1 MHGYKERSGKEGI
14 SRMIFVLIIAVML
27 LAGFVLVSLMIG
39 TKIYGP
45 STIWEALF
53 HRNQNNITH
62 DIIWDIRLPR
72 AIAAALIGAF
82 LAVSGA
88 LMQALTRNVLAEPS
102 LLGVSNGAAF
112 TLVLV
117 LTIFPGLTKLE
128 TMFTSMAGAG
138 LAVLFVFSLSVLA
151 KGGITPVKLA
161 LAGMATGMFLSS
173 LTTSIALYFD
183 VSKNISFWYAG
194 DLSGSNW
201 TDVKLL
207 LIMGTFGLAVAFSIS
222 RALTL
227 LSLGEEIT
235 RSLGIHIG
243 LVRTLGVV
251 AVLMLTGSAVAV
263 AGTVGFVGLVV
274 PHITRMAVGGKYGKL
289 LPVAVLLGS
298 TLLVGADALSRTINA
313 PYETP
318 IGVLT
323 AVIGVPFFL
332 YMVRQDGR
340 RLFS

>member
-14 SRMIFVLIIAVML
+14 NRMIFVLIIAVVL
-27 LAGFVLVSLMIG
+27 FAAVVLVSLMIG

-72 AIAAALIGAF
+72 AIAAALVGAF

-138 LAVLFVFSLSVLA
+138 LAVLFVFSLSILA

-207 LIMGTFGLAVAFSIS
+207 LIMGSFGLAVAFSIS

-243 LVRTLGVV
+243 LVRTLGIV
-251 AVLMLTGSAVAV
+251 AVLMLTGGAVAV

-289 LPVAVLLGS
+289 LPVAALLGS

>member
-1 MHGYKERSGKEGI
+1 MA
-14 SRMIFVLIIAVML
+14 VLLFAAV
-27 LAGFVLVSLMIG
+27 VLVSLMIG
-39 TKIYGP
+39 TKTYGI

-53 HRNQNNITH
+53 HRTENNITH

-72 AIAAALIGAF
+72 AIAAGLVGAF

-88 LMQALTRNVLAEPS
+88 VMQALTRNVLAEPS

-117 LTIFPGLTKLE
+117 LTIFPGLSKLE
-128 TMFTSMAGAG
+128 TMFASMAGAG
-138 LAVLFVFSLSVLA
+138 LAVLFVFSLSILA
-151 KGGITPVKLA
+151 RGGITPVKLA

-194 DLSGSNW
+194 DLSASNW

-207 LIMGTFGLAVAFSIS
+207 LIMGAVGLLIALSIS

-235 RSLGIHIG
+235 KSLGIHVG

-263 AGTVGFVGLVV
+263 AGTVGFVGLVI
-274 PHITRMAVGGKYGKL
+274 PHITRMTIGGKYGKL
-289 LPVAVLLGS
+289 LPVAALLGS

>member
-1 MHGYKERSGKEGI
+1 MHGYKERSGEEGI

-27 LAGFVLVSLMIG
+27 FAGFVLVSLMIG

-72 AIAAALIGAF
+72 AIAAALVGAF

-263 AGTVGFVGLVV
+263 AGTVGFVGLVI

-289 LPVAVLLGS
+289 LPVAALLGS

>member
-1 MHGYKERSGKEGI
+1 MQGYNKEKGRGI
-14 SRMIFVLIIAVML
+14 KSMSLVTVLAVIL
-27 LAGFVLVSLMIG
+27 LAVVLMVSLMIG
-39 TKIYGP
+39 TKLYGL

-53 HRNQNNITH
+53 HRAHNNITH

-72 AIAAALIGAF
+72 AIVAALVGAF

-88 LMQALTRNVLAEPS
+88 VMQALTRNVLAEPS

-112 TLVLV
+112 ALVLV
-117 LTIFPGLTKLE
+117 LTIFPGLSKLE
-128 TMFTSMAGAG
+128 TMFASMAGAG
-138 LAVLFVFSLSVLA
+138 LAVLFVFSLSILA

-194 DLSGSNW
+194 DLSASSWN
-201 TDVKLL
+201 DVKLL
-207 LIMGTFGLAVAFSIS
+207 LIMGTVGLFIAFSIS

-235 RSLGIHIG
+235 KSLGVHIG
-243 LVRTLGVV
+243 LVRTMGVI

-263 AGTVGFVGLVV
+263 SGTVGFVGLVI
-274 PHITRMAVGGKYGKL
+274 PHITRMAIGGKYGKL
-289 LPVAVLLGS
+289 LPVAALLGS
-298 TLLVGADALSRTINA
+298 TLLVGADAISRTINA

-332 YMVRQDGR
+332 YMVRQNGR

>member
-1 MHGYKERSGKEGI
+1 MHGYKERSGKERI
-14 SRMIFVLIIAVML
+14 NRMIFVLIIAVML
-27 LAGFVLVSLMIG
+27 FAGVVLVSLMIG

-243 LVRTLGVV
+243 IVRTLGVV

-263 AGTVGFVGLVV
+263 AGTVGFVGLVI

-289 LPVAVLLGS
+289 LPVAALLGS

-340 RLFS
+340 RLIS

>member
-1 MHGYKERSGKEGI
+1 MQGYNKEKGRGI
-14 SRMIFVLIIAVML
+14 KRMSLVTVLAVIL
-27 LAGFVLVSLMIG
+27 LAVVLMVSLMIG
-39 TKIYGP
+39 TKLYGL

-53 HRNQNNITH
+53 HRAHNNITH

-72 AIAAALIGAF
+72 AIVAALVGAF

-88 LMQALTRNVLAEPS
+88 VMQALTRNVLAEPS

-112 TLVLV
+112 ALVLV
-117 LTIFPGLTKLE
+117 LTIFPGLSKLE
-128 TMFTSMAGAG
+128 TMFASMAGAG
-138 LAVLFVFSLSVLA
+138 LAVLFVFSLSILA

-194 DLSGSNW
+194 DLSASSWN
-201 TDVKLL
+201 DVKLL
-207 LIMGTFGLAVAFSIS
+207 LIMGTVGLFIAISIS

-235 RSLGIHIG
+235 KSLGVHIG
-243 LVRTLGVV
+243 LVRTMGVI

-263 AGTVGFVGLVV
+263 SGTVGFVGLVI
-274 PHITRMAVGGKYGKL
+274 PHITRMAIGGKYGKL
-289 LPVAVLLGS
+289 LPVAALLGS
-298 TLLVGADALSRTINA
+298 TLLVGADAISRTINA

-332 YMVRQDGR
+332 YMVRQNGR

>member
-1 MHGYKERSGKEGI
+1 MSLVT
-14 SRMIFVLIIAVML
+14 VLAVIL
-27 LAGFVLVSLMIG
+27 LAVVLMVSLMIG
-39 TKIYGP
+39 TKLYGL

-53 HRNQNNITH
+53 HRAQNNITH

-72 AIAAALIGAF
+72 AIAAALVGAF

-88 LMQALTRNVLAEPS
+88 VMQALTRNVLAEPS

-112 TLVLV
+112 ALVLV
-117 LTIFPGLTKLE
+117 LTIFPGLSKLE
-128 TMFTSMAGAG
+128 TMFASMAGAG
-138 LAVLFVFSLSVLA
+138 LAVLFVFSLSILA

-194 DLSGSNW
+194 DLSTSSW

-207 LIMGTFGLAVAFSIS
+207 LIMGTVGLFIAFSIS

-235 RSLGIHIG
+235 KSLGVHIG
-243 LVRTLGVV
+243 LVRTMGVI

-263 AGTVGFVGLVV
+263 SGTVGFVGLVI
-274 PHITRMAVGGKYGKL
+274 PHITRMAIGGKYGKL
-289 LPVAVLLGS
+289 LPVAALLGS
-298 TLLVGADALSRTINA
+298 TLLVGADAISRTINA

-332 YMVRQDGR
+332 YMVRQNGR

>member
-1 MHGYKERSGKEGI
+1 MQGYNKEKGRGI
-14 SRMIFVLIIAVML
+14 KRMSLVTVLAVIL
-27 LAGFVLVSLMIG
+27 LAVVLMVSLMIG
-39 TKIYGP
+39 TKLYGL

-53 HRNQNNITH
+53 HRAQNNITH

-72 AIAAALIGAF
+72 AIAAALVGAF

-88 LMQALTRNVLAEPS
+88 VMQALTRNVLAEPS

-112 TLVLV
+112 ALVLV
-117 LTIFPGLTKLE
+117 LTIFPGLSKLE
-128 TMFTSMAGAG
+128 TMFASMAGAG
-138 LAVLFVFSLSVLA
+138 LAVLFVFSLSILA

-194 DLSGSNW
+194 DLSTSSW

-207 LIMGTFGLAVAFSIS
+207 LIMGIVGLFIAFSIS

-235 RSLGIHIG
+235 KSLGVHIG
-243 LVRTLGVV
+243 LVRTMGVI

-263 AGTVGFVGLVV
+263 SGTVGFVGLVI
-274 PHITRMAVGGKYGKL
+274 PHITRMAIGGKYGKL
-289 LPVAVLLGS
+289 LPVAALLGS
-298 TLLVGADALSRTINA
+298 TLLVGADAISRTINA

-332 YMVRQDGR
+332 YMVRQNGR

>member
-1 MHGYKERSGKEGI
+1 MHGYNEGKAG
-14 SRMIFVLIIAVML
+14 SRRMMLVLLIAVL
-27 LAGFVLVSLMIG
+27 VFAGVVLVSLMIG
-39 TKIYGP
+39 TKTYGL

-53 HRNQNNITH
+53 HRGQNNITH

-72 AIAAALIGAF
+72 ALAAALVGAF

-88 LMQALTRNVLAEPS
+88 VMQALTRNVLAEPS

-117 LTIFPGLTKLE
+117 LTIFPGLSKLE
-128 TMFTSMAGAG
+128 TMFASMAGAG

-151 KGGITPVKLA
+151 KGGVTPVKLA

-194 DLSGSNW
+194 DLSASNW

-207 LIMGTFGLAVAFSIS
+207 LIMGSAGLMIAFSIS

-235 RSLGIHIG
+235 KSLGIHIG
-243 LVRTLGVV
+243 LVRSLGVI

-263 AGTVGFVGLVV
+263 AGTVGFVGLVI

-289 LPVAVLLGS
+289 LPVAALLGS
-298 TLLVGADALSRTINA
+298 ILLVGADALSRTINA

>member
-1 MHGYKERSGKEGI
+1 MHGYNAGRGNEG
-14 SRMIFVLIIAVML
+14 SKRLSVVLLMAVLLFVGVVM
-27 LAGFVLVSLMIG
+27 ASLMIG
-39 TKIYGP
+39 TKTYGLP
-45 STIWEALF
+45 TVWEALF
-53 HRNQNNITH
+53 HRAQNNITH

-72 AIAAALIGAF
+72 ALAAALIGAF

-88 LMQALTRNVLAEPS
+88 VMQALTRNVLAEPS

-117 LTIFPGLTKLE
+117 LTIFPGLSKLE
-128 TMFTSMAGAG
+128 TMFASMAGAG
-138 LAVLFVFSLSVLA
+138 LAVLFVFSLSILA

-194 DLSGSNW
+194 DLSASNW

-207 LIMGTFGLAVAFSIS
+207 LVMGSAGLLIAFSIS

-235 RSLGIHIG
+235 KSLGIHIG
-243 LVRTLGVV
+243 LVRILGIA
-251 AVLMLTGSAVAV
+251 AVLLLTGSAVAV
-263 AGTVGFVGLVV
+263 AGTIGFVGLVV
-274 PHITRMAVGGKYGKL
+274 PHITRMAIGRKYGQL
-289 LPVAVLLGS
+289 LPVAAILGS

-340 RLFS
+340 RLSS

>member
-1 MHGYKERSGKEGI
+1 MHGYKERSGKERI
-14 SRMIFVLIIAVML
+14 NRMIFVLIIAVML
-27 LAGFVLVSLMIG
+27 FAGVVLVSLMIG

-53 HRNQNNITH
+53 HRNQNYITH

-72 AIAAALIGAF
+72 AIAAALVGAF
-82 LAVSGA
+82 LSVSGA

-263 AGTVGFVGLVV
+263 AGTVGFVGLVI

-289 LPVAVLLGS
+289 LPVAALLGS

>member
-1 MHGYKERSGKEGI
+1 MQGYNRGKGKEGAK
-14 SRMIFVLIIAVML
+14 RLTLVLVMAVL
-27 LAGFVLVSLMIG
+27 LFAAVVLVSLMIG
-39 TKIYGP
+39 TKTYGI

-53 HRNQNNITH
+53 HRTENNITH

-72 AIAAALIGAF
+72 AIAAALVGAF

-88 LMQALTRNVLAEPS
+88 VMQALTRNVLAEPS

-117 LTIFPGLTKLE
+117 LTIFPGLSKLE
-128 TMFTSMAGAG
+128 TMFASMAGAG
-138 LAVLFVFSLSVLA
+138 LAVLFVFSLSILA
-151 KGGITPVKLA
+151 RGGITPVKLA

-194 DLSGSNW
+194 DLSASNW

-207 LIMGTFGLAVAFSIS
+207 LIMGAVGLLIALSIS

-235 RSLGIHIG
+235 KSTWYSFG

-263 AGTVGFVGLVV
+263 AGTVG
-274 PHITRMAVGGKYGKL
+274 
-289 LPVAVLLGS
+289 
-298 TLLVGADALSRTINA
+298 LSAWSFRISQ
-313 PYETP
+313 
-318 IGVLT
+318 G
-323 AVIGVPFFL
+323 
-332 YMVRQDGR
+332 
-340 RLFS
+340 

>member
-1 MHGYKERSGKEGI
+1 MMLVLLI
-14 SRMIFVLIIAVML
+14 TVLIF
-27 LAGFVLVSLMIG
+27 AGVVLVSLMIG
-39 TKIYGP
+39 TKTYGL

-53 HRNQNNITH
+53 HRGKNNITH

-72 AIAAALIGAF
+72 AIAAALVGAF

-88 LMQALTRNVLAEPS
+88 VMQALTRNVLAEPS

-117 LTIFPGLTKLE
+117 LTIFPGLSKLE
-128 TMFTSMAGAG
+128 TMFASMAGAG

-151 KGGITPVKLA
+151 KGGVTPVKLA

-194 DLSGSNW
+194 DLSASNW

-207 LIMGTFGLAVAFSIS
+207 LIMGSAGLMIAFSIS

-235 RSLGIHIG
+235 KSLGIHIG
-243 LVRTLGVV
+243 LVRSLGVI

-263 AGTVGFVGLVV
+263 AGTVGFVGLVI

-289 LPVAVLLGS
+289 LPVAALLGS
-298 TLLVGADALSRTINA
+298 ILLVGADALSRTINA

>member
-72 AIAAALIGAF
+72 AIAAALVGAF
-82 LAVSGA
+82 LSVSGA

-263 AGTVGFVGLVV
+263 AGTVGFVGLVI

-289 LPVAVLLGS
+289 LPVAALLGS

>member
-1 MHGYKERSGKEGI
+1 MQGYNRGKGKKGAKRL
-14 SRMIFVLIIAVML
+14 SLVLVMAVL
-27 LAGFVLVSLMIG
+27 LFAAVVLVSLMIG
-39 TKIYGP
+39 TKTYGI

-53 HRNQNNITH
+53 HRTENNITH

-72 AIAAALIGAF
+72 AIAAALVGAF

-88 LMQALTRNVLAEPS
+88 VMQALTRNVLAEPS

-117 LTIFPGLTKLE
+117 LTIFPGLSKLE
-128 TMFTSMAGAG
+128 TMFASMAGAG
-138 LAVLFVFSLSVLA
+138 LAVLFVFSLSILA
-151 KGGITPVKLA
+151 RGGITPVKLA

-194 DLSGSNW
+194 DLSASNW

-207 LIMGTFGLAVAFSIS
+207 LIMGAVGLLIALSIS

-235 RSLGIHIG
+235 KSLGIHVG

-263 AGTVGFVGLVV
+263 AGTVGFVGLVI
-274 PHITRMAVGGKYGKL
+274 PHITRMTIGGKYGKL
-289 LPVAVLLGS
+289 LPVAALLGS

>member
-53 HRNQNNITH
+53 HRNQNNIAH

-72 AIAAALIGAF
+72 AIAAALVGAF
-82 LAVSGA
+82 LSVSGA

-263 AGTVGFVGLVV
+263 AGTVGFVGLVI

-289 LPVAVLLGS
+289 LPVAALLGS

>member
-1 MHGYKERSGKEGI
+1 MQGYNRGKGKEGAK
-14 SRMIFVLIIAVML
+14 RLTLVLVMAVL
-27 LAGFVLVSLMIG
+27 LFAAVVLVSLMIG
-39 TKIYGP
+39 TKTYGI

-53 HRNQNNITH
+53 HRTENNITH

-72 AIAAALIGAF
+72 AIAAALVGAF

-88 LMQALTRNVLAEPS
+88 VMQALTRNVLAEPS

-117 LTIFPGLTKLE
+117 LTIFPGLSKLE
-128 TMFTSMAGAG
+128 TMFASMAGAG
-138 LAVLFVFSLSVLA
+138 LAVLFVFSLSILA
-151 KGGITPVKLA
+151 RGGITPVKLA

-194 DLSGSNW
+194 DLSASNW

-207 LIMGTFGLAVAFSIS
+207 LIMGAVGLLIALSIS

-235 RSLGIHIG
+235 KSLGIHVG

-263 AGTVGFVGLVV
+263 AGTVGFVGLVI
-274 PHITRMAVGGKYGKL
+274 PHITRMTIGGKYGKL
-289 LPVAVLLGS
+289 LPVAALLGS

>member
-1 MHGYKERSGKEGI
+1 MQGYTRGKGKEGAKRL
-14 SRMIFVLIIAVML
+14 SLVLVMAVL
-27 LAGFVLVSLMIG
+27 LFAAVVLVSLMIG
-39 TKIYGP
+39 TKTYSI

-53 HRNQNNITH
+53 HRAENNITH

-72 AIAAALIGAF
+72 AIAAALVGAF

-88 LMQALTRNVLAEPS
+88 VMQALTRNVLAEPS

-117 LTIFPGLTKLE
+117 LTIFPGLSKLE
-128 TMFTSMAGAG
+128 TMFASMAGAG
-138 LAVLFVFSLSVLA
+138 LAVLFVFSLSILA
-151 KGGITPVKLA
+151 RGGITPVKLA

-194 DLSGSNW
+194 DLSASNW

-207 LIMGTFGLAVAFSIS
+207 LIMGAVGLLIALSIS

-235 RSLGIHIG
+235 KSLGIHVG

-263 AGTVGFVGLVV
+263 AGTVGFVGLVI
-274 PHITRMAVGGKYGKL
+274 PHITRMTIGGKYGKL
-289 LPVAVLLGS
+289 LPVAALLGS

>member
-14 SRMIFVLIIAVML
+14 NRMIFVLIIAVVL
-27 LAGFVLVSLMIG
+27 FAAVVLVSLMIG

-72 AIAAALIGAF
+72 AIAAALVGAF

-207 LIMGTFGLAVAFSIS
+207 LIMGSFGLAVAFSIS

-243 LVRTLGVV
+243 LVRTLGIV

-263 AGTVGFVGLVV
+263 AGTVGFVGLVI

-289 LPVAVLLGS
+289 LPVAALLGS

>member
-1 MHGYKERSGKEGI
+1 MQGYNRGKGKEGAKRL
-14 SRMIFVLIIAVML
+14 SLVLVMAVLIFAAV
-27 LAGFVLVSLMIG
+27 VLVSLMIG
-39 TKIYGP
+39 TKTYGI

-53 HRNQNNITH
+53 HRTENNITH

-72 AIAAALIGAF
+72 AISAALVGAF

-88 LMQALTRNVLAEPS
+88 VMQALTRNVLAEPS

-117 LTIFPGLTKLE
+117 LTIFPGLSKLE
-128 TMFTSMAGAG
+128 TMFASMAGAG
-138 LAVLFVFSLSVLA
+138 LAVLFVFSLSILA
-151 KGGITPVKLA
+151 RGGITPVKLA

-194 DLSGSNW
+194 DLSASNW

-207 LIMGTFGLAVAFSIS
+207 LIMGAVGLLIALSIS

-235 RSLGIHIG
+235 KSLGIHVG

-263 AGTVGFVGLVV
+263 AGTVGFVGLVI
-274 PHITRMAVGGKYGKL
+274 PHITRMTIGGKYGKL
-289 LPVAVLLGS
+289 LPVAALLGS

>member
-1 MHGYKERSGKEGI
+1 MRGYNKEK
-14 SRMIFVLIIAVML
+14 SRGMKRMSLIML
-27 LAGFVLVSLMIG
+27 LALILLAGVLLVSLMIG
-39 TKIYGP
+39 TKLYGL
-45 STIWEALF
+45 STVWEALF
-53 HRNQNNITH
+53 HRAQNNITH

-72 AIAAALIGAF
+72 AITAALVGAF

-88 LMQALTRNVLAEPS
+88 VMQALTRNVLAEPS

-112 TLVLV
+112 AFVLV
-117 LTIFPGLTKLE
+117 LAFFPGLSKLE
-128 TMFTSMAGAG
+128 TMFASMAGAG
-138 LAVLFVFSLSVLA
+138 LSVLFVFSLSILA

-173 LTTSIALYFD
+173 LTTSMALYFD

-194 DLSGSNW
+194 DLSASSW
-201 TDVKLL
+201 SDVNLL
-207 LIMGTFGLAVAFSIS
+207 LIMGAIGLFIAFSIS

-227 LSLGEEIT
+227 FSLGEEIT
-235 RSLGIHIG
+235 KSLGIHIG
-243 LVRTLGVV
+243 LVRTLGVI

-263 AGTVGFVGLVV
+263 AGTVGFVGLVI
-274 PHITRMAVGGKYGKL
+274 PHVTRMAIGGKYGKL
-289 LPVAVLLGS
+289 LPVAALLGS
-298 TLLVGADALSRTINA
+298 TLLVGADALSRMINA

-332 YMVRQDGR
+332 YMVRQNGR

>member
-1 MHGYKERSGKEGI
+1 MQGYNKEKGRGI
-14 SRMIFVLIIAVML
+14 KRMSLVTVLAVIL
-27 LAGFVLVSLMIG
+27 LAVVLMVSLMIG
-39 TKIYGP
+39 TKLYGL

-53 HRNQNNITH
+53 HRAQNNITH

-72 AIAAALIGAF
+72 AIAAALVGAF

-88 LMQALTRNVLAEPS
+88 VMQALTRNVLAEPS

-112 TLVLV
+112 ALVLV
-117 LTIFPGLTKLE
+117 LTIFPGLSKLE
-128 TMFTSMAGAG
+128 TMFASMAGAG
-138 LAVLFVFSLSVLA
+138 LAVLFVFSLSILA

-194 DLSGSNW
+194 DLSTSSW

-207 LIMGTFGLAVAFSIS
+207 LIMGTVGLFIAFSIS

-235 RSLGIHIG
+235 KSLGVHIG
-243 LVRTLGVV
+243 LVRTMGVI

-263 AGTVGFVGLVV
+263 SGTVGFVGLVI
-274 PHITRMAVGGKYGKL
+274 PHITRMAIGGKYGKL
-289 LPVAVLLGS
+289 LPVAALLGS
-298 TLLVGADALSRTINA
+298 TLLVGADAISRTINA

-332 YMVRQDGR
+332 YMVRQNGR

>member
-1 MHGYKERSGKEGI
+1 MQGYNRGKGKEGAKRL
-14 SRMIFVLIIAVML
+14 SLVLVMAVL
-27 LAGFVLVSLMIG
+27 LFAAVVLVSLMIG
-39 TKIYGP
+39 TKTYGI

-53 HRNQNNITH
+53 HRTENNITH

-72 AIAAALIGAF
+72 AIAAALVGAF

-88 LMQALTRNVLAEPS
+88 VMQALTRNVLAEPS

-117 LTIFPGLTKLE
+117 LTIFPGLSKLE
-128 TMFTSMAGAG
+128 TMFASMAGAG
-138 LAVLFVFSLSVLA
+138 LAVLFVFSLSILA
-151 KGGITPVKLA
+151 RGGITPVKLA

-194 DLSGSNW
+194 DLSASNW

-207 LIMGTFGLAVAFSIS
+207 LIMGAVGLLIALSIS

-235 RSLGIHIG
+235 KSLGIHVG

-263 AGTVGFVGLVV
+263 AGTVGFVGLVI
-274 PHITRMAVGGKYGKL
+274 PHITRMTIGGKYGKL
-289 LPVAVLLGS
+289 LPVAALLGS

>member
-1 MHGYKERSGKEGI
+1 MQGYNRGKGKEGAKRL
-14 SRMIFVLIIAVML
+14 SLVLVMAVLLFAAVM
-27 LAGFVLVSLMIG
+27 LVSLMIG
-39 TKIYGP
+39 TKTYGI

-53 HRNQNNITH
+53 HRTENNITH

-72 AIAAALIGAF
+72 AIAAALVGAF

-88 LMQALTRNVLAEPS
+88 VMQALTRNVLAEPS

-117 LTIFPGLTKLE
+117 LTIFPGLSKLE
-128 TMFTSMAGAG
+128 TMFASMAGAG
-138 LAVLFVFSLSVLA
+138 LAVLFVFSLSILA
-151 KGGITPVKLA
+151 RGGITPVKLA

-194 DLSGSNW
+194 DLSASNW

-207 LIMGTFGLAVAFSIS
+207 LIMGAVGLLIALSIS

-235 RSLGIHIG
+235 KSLGIHVG

-263 AGTVGFVGLVV
+263 AGTVGFVGLVI
-274 PHITRMAVGGKYGKL
+274 PHITRMTIGGKYGKL
-289 LPVAVLLGS
+289 LPVAALLGS

>member
-1 MHGYKERSGKEGI
+1 
-14 SRMIFVLIIAVML
+14 MIFVLIIAVML
-27 LAGFVLVSLMIG
+27 FAGVVLVSLMVG
-39 TKIYGP
+39 TKIYDL

-72 AIAAALIGAF
+72 AIAAALVGAF

-117 LTIFPGLTKLE
+117 LTVFPGLTKLE
-128 TMFTSMAGAG
+128 TMFASMAGAG

-194 DLSGSNW
+194 DLSGSDW

-207 LIMGTFGLAVAFSIS
+207 LIMGSFGLVVAFSIS

-243 LVRTLGVV
+243 LVRTLGIV

-274 PHITRMAVGGKYGKL
+274 PHITRMAIGGKYGKL
-289 LPVAVLLGS
+289 LLVAALLGS

-323 AVIGVPFFL
+323 AVIGVPLFL

>member
-1 MHGYKERSGKEGI
+1 MHGYNVGRGKEG
-14 SRMIFVLIIAVML
+14 SKRLSLVLLMAVLLFVGVVM
-27 LAGFVLVSLMIG
+27 ASLMIG
-39 TKIYGP
+39 TKTYGLP
-45 STIWEALF
+45 TVWEALF
-53 HRNQNNITH
+53 HRAQNNITH

-88 LMQALTRNVLAEPS
+88 VMQALTRNVLAEPS

-117 LTIFPGLTKLE
+117 LTIFPGLSKLE
-128 TMFTSMAGAG
+128 TMFASMAGAG
-138 LAVLFVFSLSVLA
+138 LAVLFVFSMSILA

-194 DLSGSNW
+194 DLSASNW

-207 LIMGTFGLAVAFSIS
+207 LVMGSVGLLIAFSIS

-235 RSLGIHIG
+235 KSLGIHIG
-243 LVRTLGVV
+243 LVRTLGIA
-251 AVLMLTGSAVAV
+251 AVLLLTGSAVAV
-263 AGTVGFVGLVV
+263 AGTIGFVGLVV
-274 PHITRMAVGGKYGKL
+274 PHITRMAIGGKYGQL
-289 LPVAVLLGS
+289 LPVAAILGS

>member
-14 SRMIFVLIIAVML
+14 NRMIFILIITVVLFAAV
-27 LAGFVLVSLMIG
+27 VLVSLMIG

-45 STIWEALF
+45 SAIWEALF

-72 AIAAALIGAF
+72 AIAAALVGAF

-207 LIMGTFGLAVAFSIS
+207 LIMGSVGLAVAFSIS

-263 AGTVGFVGLVV
+263 AGTVGFVGLVI

-289 LPVAVLLGS
+289 LPVAALLGS

>member
-1 MHGYKERSGKEGI
+1 MHGYKERSGKERI
-14 SRMIFVLIIAVML
+14 NRMIFVLIIAVML
-27 LAGFVLVSLMIG
+27 FAGVVLVSLMIG

-263 AGTVGFVGLVV
+263 AGTVGFVGLVI

-289 LPVAVLLGS
+289 LPVAALLGS

>member
-1 MHGYKERSGKEGI
+1 MHGYKERSGKERI
-14 SRMIFVLIIAVML
+14 NRMIFVLIIAVML
-27 LAGFVLVSLMIG
+27 FAGVVLVSLMIG

-53 HRNQNNITH
+53 HRNQNYITH

-72 AIAAALIGAF
+72 AIAAALVGAF
-82 LAVSGA
+82 LSVSGA

-243 LVRTLGVV
+243 IVRTLGVV

-263 AGTVGFVGLVV
+263 AGTVGFVGLVI

-289 LPVAVLLGS
+289 LPVAALLGS

>member
-1 MHGYKERSGKEGI
+1 MHGYKERSGKERI
-14 SRMIFVLIIAVML
+14 NRMIFVLIIAVML
-27 LAGFVLVSLMIG
+27 FAGVVLVSLMIG

-72 AIAAALIGAF
+72 AIAAALVGAF
-82 LAVSGA
+82 LSVSGA

-263 AGTVGFVGLVV
+263 AGTVGFVGLVI

-289 LPVAVLLGS
+289 LPVAALLGS

>member
-1 MHGYKERSGKEGI
+1 MQGYNRGKEGAKRL
-14 SRMIFVLIIAVML
+14 SLVLVMAVLIFAAV
-27 LAGFVLVSLMIG
+27 VLVSLMIG
-39 TKIYGP
+39 TKTYGI

-53 HRNQNNITH
+53 HRTENNITH

-72 AIAAALIGAF
+72 AIAAALVGAF

-88 LMQALTRNVLAEPS
+88 VMQALTRNVLAEPS

-117 LTIFPGLTKLE
+117 LTIFPGLSKLE
-128 TMFTSMAGAG
+128 TMFASMAGAG
-138 LAVLFVFSLSVLA
+138 LAVLFVFSLSILA
-151 KGGITPVKLA
+151 RGGITPVKLA

-194 DLSGSNW
+194 DLSASNW

-207 LIMGTFGLAVAFSIS
+207 LIMGAVGLLIALSIS

-235 RSLGIHIG
+235 KSLGIHVG

-263 AGTVGFVGLVV
+263 AGTVGFVGLVI
-274 PHITRMAVGGKYGKL
+274 PHITRMTIGGKYGKL
-289 LPVAVLLGS
+289 LPVAALLGS

>member
-1 MHGYKERSGKEGI
+1 MHGYKERSGKERI
-14 SRMIFVLIIAVML
+14 NRMIFVLIIAVML
-27 LAGFVLVSLMIG
+27 FAGVVLVSLMIG

-72 AIAAALIGAF
+72 AIAAALVGAF

-263 AGTVGFVGLVV
+263 AGTVGFVGLVI

-289 LPVAVLLGS
+289 LPVAALLGS